1 MRQYG
6 NRSGAYDS
14 DRLVNPEQSE
24 LDRALADR
32 KTGDRAIILLVIGC
46 LLLLPPLA
54 SVFQLDVRIF
64 GIPFTGLY
72 LFAVWGALIA
82 GTAVLSK
89 RLQRNADRESEER
102 NSPADEA
109 ETVD

>member
-1 MRQYG
+1 M
-6 NRSGAYDS
+6 
-14 DRLVNPEQSE
+14 NPKQSE

-54 SVFQLDVRIF
+54 GIFQIDWRIF

-82 GTAVLSK
+82 GTAVLSQ
-89 RLQRNADRESEER
+89 RLQRNADRENDARDATIDPSET
-102 NSPADEA
+102 AD
-109 ETVD
+109 